1 MKENDFENYVMM
13 NPYLFSLLKA
23 NEFVV
28 FAEIIRLCNINRN
41 FASLKYFKE
50 RLNISVNTIRK
61 AINQLVML
69 KLISRYKD
77 VNVGCYCYNLN
88 LDVIADVYK
97 KLNSFDSIEE
107 RCAFCEKYI
116 EDCNK

>member
-1 MKENDFENYVMM
+1 
-13 NPYLFSLLKA
+13 
-23 NEFVV
+23 
-28 FAEIIRLCNINRN
+28 
-41 FASLKYFKE
+41 
-50 RLNISVNTIRK
+50 
-61 AINQLVML
+61 ML